1 VTNIVVL
8 GASTSWVP
16 RLVTDL
22 LVAFDE
28 RLEIRLVDINP
39 SNAALCAEW
48 GEAANKHWGRRDRY
62 VATTDRQ
69 EALSGADAVLI
80 TISTGGL
87 DAMEHDIAIPERYGI
102 YTPVGDTTG
111 PAGWSRSIRNIPVFQ
126 QFAEDFARICPRAFI
141 ANYTNPM
148 ASLTATLQRCCPN
161 PVVGLCHA
169 LTLQR
174 CCPNPV
180 VGLCHAFFETKDVIQ
195 HLFGLDDWS
204 QISLSIAGMNHFTWV
219 VDFNIGREDGYAL
232 LRGMV
237 GDGSLRDLLPESSAD
252 EINIYSRHKFC
263 VELYDAFGYLPYPAD
278 RHTCEFVS
286 TVLCGS
292 PERYSVDIDTDVGQK
307 RRAEVIRY
315 CDVRRTSVA
324 ERRAGMSRR
333 DRNMRGWIEGTKEMP
348 PPSRE
353 TGAKMIRA
361 YLTNQPIVDAV
372 NTLNVGQ
379 IPGLPLG
386 ACVETLGVVDGLGA
400 QPLMVDRVPE
410 HLLEVMRPQAV
421 CQKWITKGTLEGD
434 RELLLQALYRDPQC
448 AHLKYHEVRKMADE
462 LFEANRPY
470 F

>member
-1 VTNIVVL
+1 MANIVML

-16 RLVTDL
+16 RLATDL
-22 LVAFDE
+22 LAAFHE
-28 RLEIRLVDINP
+28 PLEVRLVDINP
-39 SNAALCAEW
+39 SNADLCVQW
-48 GEAANKHWGRRDRY
+48 GEAANRHWGRRDKY
-62 VATTDRQ
+62 IAFTDRRQ
-69 EALSGADAVLI
+69 ALAGADAVLI

-87 DAMEHDIAIPERYGI
+87 DAMEHDLVIPERYGI
-102 YTPVGDTTG
+102 YATVGDTAG
-111 PAGWSRSIRNIPVFQ
+111 PGGWSRSLRNIPVFR
-126 QFAEDFARICPRAFI
+126 QFAEDFAEICPQAFI

-148 ASLTATLQRCCPN
+148 ASLTA
-161 PVVGLCHA
+161 
-169 LTLQR
+169 TLQR

-204 QISLSIAGMNHFTWV
+204 QIALSIAGMNHFTWV
-219 VDFNIGREDGYAL
+219 VDFRIGREHGYAL
-232 LRGMV
+232 LREKV
-237 GDGSLRDLLPESSAD
+237 GDGSLRDLLPEASAD
-252 EINIYSRHKFC
+252 EINITSRHKFC

-278 RHTCEFVS
+278 RHTVEFVS
-286 TVLCGS
+286 SVLCGS
-292 PERYSVDIDTDVGQK
+292 PERHSLDTGTGDPG
-307 RRAEVIRY
+307 EVIHY

-333 DRNMRGWIEGTKEMP
+333 DRSMRGWIEGTKEMP
-348 PPSRE
+348 SPSRE

-421 CQKWITKGTLEGD
+421 CQKWITQGTLEGD

-448 AHLKYHEVRKMADE
+448 AHLKYHEVRQMADE

-470 F
+470 S

>member
-1 VTNIVVL
+1 MTNIVVL

-39 SNAALCAEW
+39 SNAELCAEW
-48 GEAANKHWGRRDRY
+48 GEAANKYWGRRDRY

-69 EALSGADAVLI
+69 QALSGADAVMI

-111 PAGWSRSIRNIPVFQ
+111 PGGWLRSIRNISVFR
-126 QFAEDFARICPRAFI
+126 QFAQDFARICPRALV

-148 ASLTATLQRCCPN
+148 ASLTA
-161 PVVGLCHA
+161 
-169 LTLQR
+169 TLQR

-195 HLFGLDDWS
+195 HLFGLADWS

-219 VDFNIGREDGYAL
+219 VDFNIGREDGYTL
-232 LRGMV
+232 LREKV
-237 GDGSLRDLLPESSAD
+237 GDGSLRDLLPEASAD

-292 PERYSVDIDTDVGQK
+292 PERVSQDVGTDAEK
-307 RRAEVIRY
+307 ARADIIRY
-315 CDVRRTSVA
+315 CDIRRTPVA
-324 ERRAGMSRR
+324 ERRAGMSQR
-333 DRNMRGWIEGTKEMP
+333 DRNMQSWIKGTKEMP
-348 PPSRE
+348 SPSRE

-400 QPLMVDRVPE
+400 QPLMVDGVPE

-421 CQKWITKGTLEGD
+421 CQKWITQGTLEGD

-448 AHLKYHEVRKMADE
+448 AHLKYHEVRQMADE

-470 F
+470 S

>member
-1 VTNIVVL
+1 MTRIVIL

-16 RLVTDL
+16 RLATDL
-22 LVAFDE
+22 LAALNE
-28 RLEIRLVDINP
+28 PLEIRLVDINP
-39 SNAALCAEW
+39 NNADLCVEW
-48 GEAANKHWGRRDRY
+48 GEAANRHWGRRDRY
-62 VATTDRQ
+62 IAFTDRRQ
-69 EALSGADAVLI
+69 ALVDADAVLI

-87 DAMEHDIAIPERYGI
+87 DAMEHDLAIPERYGI
-102 YTPVGDTTG
+102 TTTVGDTAG
-111 PAGWSRSIRNIPVFQ
+111 PSGWSRSLRNIPVFR
-126 QFAEDFARICPRAFI
+126 QFAEDFAAICPQAFI

-148 ASLTATLQRCCPN
+148 ASLTA
-161 PVVGLCHA
+161 
-169 LTLQR
+169 TLQR

-204 QISLSIAGMNHFTWV
+204 QIALSIAGMNHFTWV
-219 VDFNIGREDGYAL
+219 VDFRVGREDGYSL
-232 LRGMV
+232 LRKKI
-237 GDGSLRDLLPESSAD
+237 GDGSLHDLLPEASAD

-292 PERYSVDIDTDVGQK
+292 PDRYSLDTGTGEPAD
-307 RRAEVIRY
+307 VIRY

-324 ERRAGMSRR
+324 QRRAGMSRR

-348 PPSRE
+348 SPSRE

-410 HLLEVMRPQAV
+410 HLLEMMRPQAV
-421 CQKWITKGTLEGD
+421 CQKWITQGALEGD
-434 RELLLQALYRDPQC
+434 RDLVRQALYRDPQC
-448 AHLKYHEVRKMADE
+448 AHLKYHEVRQMADE
-462 LFEANRPY
+462 LFQANQEY
-470 F
+470 G